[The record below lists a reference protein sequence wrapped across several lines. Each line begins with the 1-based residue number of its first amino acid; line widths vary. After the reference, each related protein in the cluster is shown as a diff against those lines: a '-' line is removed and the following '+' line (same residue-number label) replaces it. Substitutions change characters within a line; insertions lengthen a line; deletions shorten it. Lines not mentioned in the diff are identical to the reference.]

1 MDMTKTA
8 AVRAKQVEAGAA
20 SDSQLEAIGRY
31 TRRAMKREELFLFS
45 VILCDNE
52 VDRDRERFP
61 KESLE
66 KLAGLFVGKTGVFD
80 HAALAENQSARIFE
94 AQVEEDGTENSM
106 GEPYT
111 FLKAWAYMVRC
122 EKNADLILEIDAG
135 IKKEV
140 SVGCAVGKIL
150 CSVCGSDVRG
160 APCAHVKGE
169 DYKGVRCHHL
179 LCEPSDAYEWSFV
192 AVPAQPR
199 AGVTKRLGG
208 KQAGEEFGGGSVLEK
223 LEKAAG
229 RSGLSLSKGDAA
241 ALQKQLEWLNRLA
254 EAGDAYLAELRGDII
269 RCAALSRPEL
279 DAEVLEEV
287 VGGMDLV
294 QLKAFHK
301 SYAAEAKGLL
311 PSPQLGGPAEA
322 AVPEKDGQYKI

>member
-1 MDMTKTA
+1 MDMTKA
-8 AVRAKQVEAGAA
+8 ASARAKQVETGTAT
-20 SDSQLEAIGRY
+20 DSQLEAIGRY

-52 VDRDRERFP
+52 VDRDRERFTR
-61 KESLE
+61 ESLK

-80 HAALAENQSARIFE
+80 HSALAENQSARIFE
-94 AQVEEDGTENSM
+94 AKVEEDGTENSM
-106 GEPYT
+106 GEPYA

-169 DYKGVRCHHL
+169 EYKGVRCHHL

-208 KQAGEEFGGGSVLEK
+208 KQAVEEAGGSALEK

-229 RSGLSLSKGDAA
+229 RTGLSLSKGEAA
-241 ALQKQLEWLNRLA
+241 ALQKQMERLSGLA
-254 EAGDAYLAELRGDII
+254 EAGDAYLEELRGDII
-269 RCAALSRPEL
+269 RCGALSRPEL
-279 DAEVLEEV
+279 DAGVLEEV

-301 SYAAEAKGLL
+301 SFAAEAKGLL
-311 PSPQLGGPAEA
+311 PCPQLGGPAEA
-322 AVPEKDGQYKI
+322 AVPGEDGQYKI